1 MTLRSLIPSLGK
13 KRATARHDY
22 NSPYGL
28 FHSDIDRLF
37 DDFFN
42 DFELDIF
49 GGRTGSFSPRV
60 EVSED
65 EKEIRVSAEL
75 PGLDEK
81 DISVSITG
89 DSLTLSGEKKEESES
104 KDKGYFLKERSYGSF
119 TRTIPLYSDI
129 KTDMVEAHFK
139 KGVLRIHLPKT
150 AKAVDG
156 KKKIEVS
163 TE

>member
-1 MTLRSLIPSLGK
+1 MTLRSLVPSFSK
-13 KRATARHDY
+13 KRVPVRY
-22 NSPYGL
+22 GNNSPCGL
-28 FHSDIDRLF
+28 LRSDIDRLF

-104 KDKGYFLKERSYGSF
+104 KDKGCLIKERSYGSF
-119 TRTIPLYSDI
+119 TRTIPLNSEI

-139 KGVLRIHLPKT
+139 KGVLRINLPKT